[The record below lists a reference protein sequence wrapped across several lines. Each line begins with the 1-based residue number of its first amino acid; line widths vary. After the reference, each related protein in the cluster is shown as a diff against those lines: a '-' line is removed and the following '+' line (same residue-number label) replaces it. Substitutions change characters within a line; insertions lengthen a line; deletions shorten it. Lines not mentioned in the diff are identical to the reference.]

1 MIAADFHT
9 FINGEKS
16 CTHFMNGN
24 IACSWL
30 LRIENDG
37 TINICVT
44 FSKVETV
51 YYVTS
56 AAVLLMFFFFLES
69 FWWLETLIKSALSGN
84 IKGGQIWNASWS
96 ETMRPLLNNTFGL
109 NWKEKI
115 NKLFSNLYWMVR
127 PRLIKLRID
136 PSALCGYRER
146 ILHSMSSAHILYLHI
161 QLDEPF
167 IEWTNAQVNK
177 HPLESEQPFIVF
189 RVFIMD

>member
-16 CTHFMNGN
+16 CTYFMNG

-30 LRIENDG
+30 LRIASDG

-56 AAVLLMFFFFLES
+56 AAVLLMFFFFLKS

-115 NKLFSNLYWMVR
+115 NKLFSNLYRMVR
-127 PRLIKLRID
+127 PRLIELRID
-136 PSALCGYRER
+136 PSTLCGYRESAFY
-146 ILHSMSSAHILYLHI
+146 IFNSMNLSL
-161 QLDEPF
+161 
-167 IEWTNAQVNK
+167 N
-177 HPLESEQPFIVF
+177 EQM
-189 RVFIMD
+189 RK